1 MHRLYD
7 LFIKLDCTQVEV
19 NPLAE
24 TPDGKGTPNQFSTV
38 IFIVR

>member
-1 MHRLYD
+1 MKRLYD

-24 TPDGKGTPNQFSTV
+24 TPDGKGNVMRIWCV
-38 IFIVR
+38 IGG

>member
-1 MHRLYD
+1 MKRLYE

-24 TPDGKGTPNQFSTV
+24 TPDGKGMLINMTLKTRS
-38 IFIVR
+38 